1 VSQLKKW
8 NGLRSNA
15 LRVGQRLTIWREA
28 DKLRRTIARG

>member
-28 DKLRRTIARG
+28 DKPRRTIARG